1 MIRPKILLA
10 LVGADNDL
18 TMDSQ
23 PPKTYI
29 KLAVHIEIFFV
40 GFFGNLFTIII
51 ICRKGQNKSVYQRLV
66 LNLAIT
72 DFLFIMSALPL
83 GTYTMFAEIECEF
96 YCRVVTPLLTTFYF
110 VSLFTITSMALQRC
124 RSIVFP
130 YRPKISKQKVYA
142 WMTAIWM
149 TSFIIVLP
157 LTIVTKLGNTG
168 ACEENW
174 PSFAHRQAYTMAL
187 FLLQHFIPLII
198 IASAYIKIAK

>member
-51 ICRKGQNKSVYQRLV
+51 ICRKGQNKSAYQRLV

-130 YRPKISKQKVYA
+130 YRPKISNQ
-142 WMTAIWM
+142 
-149 TSFIIVLP
+149 
-157 LTIVTKLGNTG
+157 
-168 ACEENW
+168 
-174 PSFAHRQAYTMAL
+174 R
-187 FLLQHFIPLII
+187 
-198 IASAYIKIAK
+198 